1 MHKSEW
7 LTFQHLYT
15 IDCTTDCIKE
25 VDMQVD
31 SFVDDSC
38 FGDAFVGNKLARLV
52 DLIVDQGDALLKDAG
67 LCFPSRAAS
76 TILLIDERV
85 NLSAADIAMELSQPH
100 QLATQ
105 RVEALTK
112 LGLLERRN
120 DPKDA
125 RRKTLSLTTKGK
137 KEAALLKRTLNQAQQ
152 AFQNLYKEIEVNL
165 GAVAIQS
172 ISALKK
178 DSLSSRIEAAARAI
192 DAEGPDISDE
202 KKRSSYNV

>member
-1 MHKSEW
+1 
-7 LTFQHLYT
+7 
-15 IDCTTDCIKE
+15 
-25 VDMQVD
+25 MQVD